1 MVATVIA
8 AGVVAPAGAS
18 AETLLGSTLSDH
30 YEGTTFGGEKVT
42 VYQVGAPSETVAAPG
57 PGTITSWSVRSGD
70 MNAKYELRV
79 IRPAAGGTYI
89 AAGTSTPFTVPD
101 AEDKV
106 RGPFA
111 THLPIK
117 AGDRIALDVLSG
129 LGAPVHLTLEP
140 DELNYL
146 QDPYV
151 EGESK
156 LPVLLPPLSAT
167 QELLLAAT
175 FVPGG
180 PASTSPPTISG
191 EAREGSTLTGSE
203 GGWEGATSFTYQWLR
218 CATATATNC
227 VLVPGATGPSYTLV
241 HADIGSMMRL
251 RVTAMSPLGS
261 ATAESAPTATV
272 LPILLKARFSQNPDP
287 TCTGISTE
295 FNASG
300 STTPDPP
307 LRYEFLLDPTLNPE
321 IAFKYSQAELEAEG
335 VTGGEPELLAS
346 GASPIASYTF
356 SWAESET
363 HPGEYFR
370 ELYKI
375 GAYPVLVTLVI
386 SDASGATTVSSRIV
400 DNAQGGG
407 FFPSASRNT
416 CPHFRLPPG
425 FLGRPTRISV
435 ISNSI
440 TARINCATTFRCEG
454 AVSIF
459 AAIRLGTAAGSA
471 PHTRRGPLVIAA
483 NPFFTIRGHHSVT
496 VRARLTSAGRALLKR
511 GKKVKAIL
519 QVTTLKSRVATS
531 SSSYPVTL
539 RGK

>member
-1 MVATVIA
+1 MLASPWPAAQRRRLHRCCGELRIAPDSAGLPRRPHGRLVPPPRPGCASGAPGVPVGLSRPSAEAERGQDDRRRPPALQAGRPRRVARQPRARARQVQRHGSGIPSQPCGPAPERPADQSYCRSAPRVGTPAAVRHSPSPDEQRVPPKPLVDVGSKRSSAYVSASSATLSELAGCSMCIAVRSCLRRTWTGVPRASLLLMVATVIA

-203 GGWEGATSFTYQWLR
+203 GGWE
-218 CATATATNC
+218 
-227 VLVPGATGPSYTLV
+227 
-241 HADIGSMMRL
+241 I
-251 RVTAMSPLGS
+251 
-261 ATAESAPTATV
+261 
-272 LPILLKARFSQNPDP
+272 
-287 TCTGISTE
+287 
-295 FNASG
+295 
-300 STTPDPP
+300 
-307 LRYEFLLDPTLNPE
+307 
-321 IAFKYSQAELEAEG
+321 
-335 VTGGEPELLAS
+335 
-346 GASPIASYTF
+346 
-356 SWAESET
+356 
-363 HPGEYFR
+363 
-370 ELYKI
+370 
-375 GAYPVLVTLVI
+375 
-386 SDASGATTVSSRIV
+386 
-400 DNAQGGG
+400 
-407 FFPSASRNT
+407 
-416 CPHFRLPPG
+416 
-425 FLGRPTRISV
+425 
-435 ISNSI
+435 
-440 TARINCATTFRCEG
+440 
-454 AVSIF
+454 
-459 AAIRLGTAAGSA
+459 
-471 PHTRRGPLVIAA
+471 
-483 NPFFTIRGHHSVT
+483 
-496 VRARLTSAGRALLKR
+496 
-511 GKKVKAIL
+511 
-519 QVTTLKSRVATS
+519 
-531 SSSYPVTL
+531 
-539 RGK
+539 